1 MKIEDLNRYALL
13 ILMVTFIYIGYQL
26 TEINNVKIEV
36 EKKRISN
43 LDLEQELSKKRIET
57 EKLYIKK
64 LKKDK

>member
-13 ILMVTFIYIGYQL
+13 ILMVTFIYVGYQL

-57 EKLYIKK
+57 ERLYIKK

>member
-13 ILMVTFIYIGYQL
+13 ILMVTFIYVGYQL
-26 TEINNVKIEV
+26 TQINNVKIEV

-43 LDLEQELSKKRIET
+43 IDLQQELSKKRIET

-64 LKKDK
+64 LKKG